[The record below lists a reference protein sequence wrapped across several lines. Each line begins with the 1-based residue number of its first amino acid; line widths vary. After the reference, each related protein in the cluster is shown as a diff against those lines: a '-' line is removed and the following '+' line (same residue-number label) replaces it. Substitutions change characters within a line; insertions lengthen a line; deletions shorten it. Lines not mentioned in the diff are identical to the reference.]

1 MRCVTLGEG
10 PDAPVVRA
18 SPAMNANGR
27 TSARAGTPGVLAGF
41 GAELSS
47 EAEAGALPREQ
58 NSPRRVPMGLFA
70 EQLSATPFLVPRAQ
84 NRRSWLYRVRP
95 STEQGDFWPVPHPG
109 MSAWGSHVAPNL
121 LGWKPR
127 PLPMTPTDFI
137 DGLITVALGGS
148 AADQSGM
155 AIHSFVTNAPMT
167 RKALV
172 SADGESLLIPDEGEL
187 LVRTEFGRFLIAPGD
202 VLLVPRGVRFSV
214 DPVGSSARRG
224 WWVEAFGAGFEL
236 PNRGVVGANG
246 LAESRHFVAPNA
258 EYEDDEATWTI
269 VHKYGGS
276 LFAAE
281 ATHSPFN
288 VVAWHGNAVPLVYDL
303 ARFCPVGS
311 VSFDHPD
318 PSIFTVLTAPTGLP
332 GRNAVDLALFPARW
346 DAAKHT
352 FRRPYYH
359 RQAASEW
366 TAILTGPTS
375 NRVYSRGGSSLTPPM
390 TPHGITPDALERELA
405 GKDDEKPRFIGE
417 TAMWVQ
423 LESHF
428 LLSVTDAWRDAP
440 FRDQDFAS
448 VARGAKVRFAKP
460 RAEADRSS
468 LDTMPW
474 FKP

>member
-1 MRCVTLGEG
+1 MST
-10 PDAPVVRA
+10 
-18 SPAMNANGR
+18 NAR
-27 TSARAGTPGVLAGF
+27 TSAAAGTPGVLAGL

-47 EAEAGALPREQ
+47 EAEPGALPRHQ
-58 NSPRRVPMGLFA
+58 NAPRHAPMGLFA
-70 EQLSATPFLVPRAQ
+70 EQLSSTPFLVPRAQ

-95 STEQGDFWPVPHPG
+95 STEHADFFPLPHPG
-109 MSAWGSHVAPNL
+109 VSAWGSHVDPNL

-137 DGLITVALGGS
+137 DGLITVAVGGS
-148 AADQSGM
+148 AAGQAGA

-167 RKALV
+167 RKALC

-187 LVRTEFGRFLIAPGD
+187 SVRTEFGRFVIAPGD
-202 VLLVPRGVRFSV
+202 VLLLPRGARFSV
-214 DPVGSSARRG
+214 DPLGQAARRG

-246 LAESRHFVAPNA
+246 LAEGRHFVAPNA
-258 EYEDDEATWTI
+258 AYAVEAGGWTL

-281 ATHSPFN
+281 ATHGPFD

-303 ARFCPVGS
+303 ARFCPVGA

-332 GRNAVDLALFPARW
+332 GRNALDLAVFPARW
-346 DAAKHT
+346 DAARHT
-352 FRRPYYH
+352 FRRPSYH

-366 TAILTGPTS
+366 SAILTGPTS
-375 NRVYSRGGSSLTPPM
+375 NRVHSRGGSSLAPPF
-390 TPHGITPDALERELA
+390 TPHGITPDALERELS
-405 GKDDEKPRFIGE
+405 GKDDEKPRFIAE
-417 TAMWVQ
+417 TATWLQ

-440 FRDQDFAS
+440 FRDAEFS
-448 VARGAKVRFAKP
+448 SMARGAKVRFPLPGSKP
-460 RAEADRSS
+460 
-468 LDTMPW
+468 
-474 FKP
+474 